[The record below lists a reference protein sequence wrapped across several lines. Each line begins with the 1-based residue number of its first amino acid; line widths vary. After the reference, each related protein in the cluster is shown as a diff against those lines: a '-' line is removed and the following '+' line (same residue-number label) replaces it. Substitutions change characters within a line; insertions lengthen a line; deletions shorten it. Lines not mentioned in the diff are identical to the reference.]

1 MTKSIE
7 NSPPGAGQQSRGI
20 LSHVIARLG
29 HNKALP
35 QFLLLFEMTK
45 LAKQGPQYK
54 AIKTDVGGKVYFSYV
69 DINQVI
75 YQDGEEMASTALE
88 WTLLPLL

>member
-1 MTKSIE
+1 
-7 NSPPGAGQQSRGI
+7 
-20 LSHVIARLG
+20 
-29 HNKALP
+29 
-35 QFLLLFEMTK
+35 MTK